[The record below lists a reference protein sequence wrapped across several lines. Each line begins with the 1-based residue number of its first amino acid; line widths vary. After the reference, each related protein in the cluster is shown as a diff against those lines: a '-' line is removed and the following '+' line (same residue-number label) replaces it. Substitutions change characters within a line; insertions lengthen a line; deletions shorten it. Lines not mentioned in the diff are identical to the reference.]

1 MDETYEKETCGYAK
15 VEWRY
20 ERFREMWKYG
30 DMRKWRDKMS
40 GGGQNTENML

>member
-1 MDETYEKETCGYAK
+1 MKNVEIIIITEWMYETYEKETCGYGK

-30 DMRKWRDKMS
+30 DMRK
-40 GGGQNTENML
+40 